1 MADDPR
7 VPAGCLMVQGALAA
21 GDEAESA
28 RREAVAR
35 RASEGALRRRLQRAS
50 EKATFPK
57 ALIRRTLPAM

>member
-1 MADDPR
+1 
-7 VPAGCLMVQGALAA
+7 MVQGALAA